1 MSHAGLETYA
11 DRQQRVQLRLPKE
24 ERVKIAEEAANKQ
37 ATPVRE
43 EENATTPLAS
53 QVDGQLVKQQEDAAS
68 TSASRVEWVAPAPVI
83 KVVVSP

>member
-1 MSHAGLETYA
+1 M
-11 DRQQRVQLRLPKE
+11 QRGNRGCSYGFPKR
-24 ERVKIAEEAANKQ
+24 RVKIAEQRIQEAANKQ

-53 QVDGQLVKQQEDAAS
+53 QVDGHLVKEQEDAAS
-68 TSASRVEWVAPAPVI
+68 TSASRVEWVVPAPVI